1 MRLPLWLKLGWTL
14 WVVAWAPFYWKQYG
28 AQNFLYFCDLG
39 NFFIAIALWTE
50 SALLFSWQATGL
62 LLFQTLFTLDLL
74 PALLFGKHFIGGTE
88 FMFDPAV
95 PLFIRLLSLFHVVT
109 PPLLLWAIRRLG
121 YDERGWKYQT
131 LTTWI
136 VAPINYFWRPEH
148 NVNWVRGLFYR
159 EQHVISGPVYLLGY
173 LIAVPL
179 AVYCPTHLILRWWS
193 KRWRE
198 S

>member
-62 LLFQTLFTLDLL
+62 LLFQALFTLDLL

-159 EQHVISGPVYLLGY
+159 EQHVVPGPAYLLCY